1 MGTKK
6 KPLRRSP
13 KCSARSRF
21 PLGELAREKCNLR
34 DEYLSKSK
42 KLSALKKRNKRL
54 QEKSEKVQECMNQLE
69 ITPRSSAFVISKNTS
84 TARKKNPS
92 ELSDGGKLNLPR
104 RSAQRRQLE
113 TLIAA
118 TEINGGSM
126 EDRAPALEGM
136 VSTVLK
142 YSKVTDVA
150 KYLSSSK
157 KLKKATLME
166 IKKEAQEYEKSNE
179 NFIRSLS
186 LLYAGGVIGKVKY
199 MQGRSALVMR
209 HTGKSTKTGTPSVE
223 LILKTLSDIFR
234 SILSVTVL

>member
-1 MGTKK
+1 
-6 KPLRRSP
+6 
-13 KCSARSRF
+13 
-21 PLGELAREKCNLR
+21 
-34 DEYLSKSK
+34 
-42 KLSALKKRNKRL
+42 
-54 QEKSEKVQECMNQLE
+54 MNQLE

-157 KLKKATLME
+157 KLKKVTLME

-223 LILKTLSDIFR
+223 LILKTLTDIFR

>member
-1 MGTKK
+1 M
-6 KPLRRSP
+6 
-13 KCSARSRF
+13 
-21 PLGELAREKCNLR
+21 
-34 DEYLSKSK
+34 
-42 KLSALKKRNKRL
+42 SALKKRNKRL
-54 QEKSEKVQECMNQLE
+54 QEKSEKVQECMNQLR
-69 ITPRSSAFVISKNTS
+69 ITPCSSAFVISKNTS
-84 TARKKNPS
+84 TAHKKNPS

-157 KLKKATLME
+157 KLEKATLME
-166 IKKEAQEYEKSNE
+166 IKKEAQEYE
-179 NFIRSLS
+179 
-186 LLYAGGVIGKVKY
+186 
-199 MQGRSALVMR
+199 
-209 HTGKSTKTGTPSVE
+209 
-223 LILKTLSDIFR
+223 
-234 SILSVTVL
+234 

>member
-1 MGTKK
+1 
-6 KPLRRSP
+6 
-13 KCSARSRF
+13 
-21 PLGELAREKCNLR
+21 
-34 DEYLSKSK
+34 
-42 KLSALKKRNKRL
+42 
-54 QEKSEKVQECMNQLE
+54 MNQLE

-126 EDRAPALEGM
+126 EDKA
-136 VSTVLK
+136 
-142 YSKVTDVA
+142 
-150 KYLSSSK
+150 K